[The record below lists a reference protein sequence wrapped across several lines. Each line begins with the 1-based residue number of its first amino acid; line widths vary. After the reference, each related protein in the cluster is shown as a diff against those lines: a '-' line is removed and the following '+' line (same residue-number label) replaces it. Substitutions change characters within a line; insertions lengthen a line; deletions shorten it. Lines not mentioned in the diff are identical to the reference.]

1 MKQLK
6 KSKEKKSFRKNIS
19 DVFRIENRKPY
30 LAIVLISF
38 IFNFATGTGYS
49 LMEKYI
55 ADTPYIDKGQYTAIA
70 GLLIPSILIAFIGN
84 SFLLDKIGRR
94 AMILVYS
101 IILPISGTLA
111 ILAALHPTM
120 ALPLF
125 AIFTVITNIAFYGIG
140 ITLRIVT
147 LEYLPTE
154 HRGTGLG
161 LRGLISA
168 IGGTVGL
175 LIGSMLILVLE
186 LGPTMIIL
194 TLLVFIIIPLG
205 IKYLKET
212 KDVELSQI
220 K

>member
-1 MKQLK
+1 
-6 KSKEKKSFRKNIS
+6 
-19 DVFRIENRKPY
+19 
-30 LAIVLISF
+30 
-38 IFNFATGTGYS
+38 
-49 LMEKYI
+49 
-55 ADTPYIDKGQYTAIA
+55 
-70 GLLIPSILIAFIGN
+70 
-84 SFLLDKIGRR
+84 
-94 AMILVYS
+94 
-101 IILPISGTLA
+101 
-111 ILAALHPTM
+111 M
-120 ALPLF
+120 ALTLF
-125 AIFTVITNIAFYGIG
+125 SIFTVITNIAFYGIG

-168 IGGTVGL
+168 IGSTVGL
-175 LIGSMLILVLE
+175 LIGSVLILVLE
-186 LGPTMIIL
+186 LGLRMIFL